1 MFNAQLT
8 QARQNVLRY
17 KEREGVLG
25 DGNGNPYAPG
35 KSRYWVRFPAGVDV
49 DGNSTY
55 TAPRAIRY
63 SGEGDFL
70 AREGVEVLVRID
82 PHDEVETITRVVPDY
97 PERAGFDGRILN
109 ASDTINKWVDVK
121 NFIRLLCRP
130 TGSGLSTAT
139 KVTIRENPFHVDMF
153 GDFSS
158 YYGTLPDDQ
167 PDLTSYIPSA
177 DNHCL
182 IVVFFDFLA
191 NEPFVTAS
199 TAQALTSALDTTDY
213 SECFAQQPHN
223 ECIPLVSLELADAQ
237 ATVSNEDVIEDLR
250 TWLPT
255 PLIYGFP
262 NPIPE
267 GKAILIRG
275 THQMITYN
283 QTVEGGL
290 TIEGGMLVL

>member
-17 KEREGVLG
+17 KEYEGVLG
-25 DGNGNPYAPG
+25 DGSGNPYAPG
-35 KSRYWVRFPAGVDV
+35 KSRYWVRFPSGVDP

-63 SGEGDFL
+63 SGEGNFL
-70 AREGVEVLVRID
+70 AREGVEVLVHID
-82 PHDEVETITRVVPDY
+82 EHDEVETITRIAPDY

-130 TGSGLSTAT
+130 VGSGLSTSS

-167 PDLTSYIPSA
+167 LSLSAYIPSA
-177 DNHCL
+177 DEHCL
-182 IVVFFDFLA
+182 IVVFFDFLL

-199 TAQALTSALDTTDY
+199 TAQALTDELDTTDY

-223 ECIPLVSLELADAQ
+223 ECLPLLSLELADAQ
-237 ATVSNEDVIEDLR
+237 TSVSNDDVIEDLR

-255 PLIYGFP
+255 PLVYGFP
-262 NPIPE
+262 NPIPSD
-267 GKAILIRG
+267 KALLIRE

-283 QTVEGGL
+283 L
-290 TIEGGMLVL
+290 TIEGTLTIEGSMTVL